1 MNAGYSKTK
10 ANKFF
15 KNFVRFS
22 QFAIQRE
29 MILENLNS
37 KSICLNIQVFVRT
50 FWSQTQWG
58 KIPVILI
65 KFAYLY
71 VLTRSHKGNPY
82 NANVKV
88 LIIAEHHIQ

>member
-1 MNAGYSKTK
+1 MFCSECGRNVNKFAISMNAGYSKTK

-50 FWSQTQWG
+50 F
-58 KIPVILI
+58 
-65 KFAYLY
+65 
-71 VLTRSHKGNPY
+71 
-82 NANVKV
+82 
-88 LIIAEHHIQ
+88 